1 HLLRSAS
8 TLTGPLALTGDTA
21 DAGPVEV
28 WSAPAT
34 AITWNGKP
42 LPTSA
47 TSSGSRL
54 GSLSGAEAVTLPA
67 LTNWKHAEETPEA
80 QPSFD
85 DSSWPVAD
93 KTTSN
98 STTPLGT
105 LPVLI
110 ADDYGFHHGDVW
122 YRGHF
127 RGSATATGLLLSAIT
142 GRAGAYSAWVN
153 GTFVGTASTSPHT
166 FTFPPGVLHANG
178 DNEVSVLVENMGHN
192 EDYNSADSN
201 KEARGL
207 TGAFVAGSPLTSI
220 SWRIQGSRGGEDLVD
235 PVRGPMNTGGLYG
248 ERAGWSLPGYPD
260 SDWAN
265 TTLPASDRTPGVSW
279 YRTNV
284 ALDLPK
290 GQDTSVGLKLTDDPS
305 RHYRALIFVNGWQ
318 LGRYINDTGP
328 QHDYPI
334 PNGILKPNGTNS
346 IAIAVWN
353 TDGSTGGL
361 GNVSLESFGTY
372 ASPLSV
378 STVDSP
384 RYDKATYA
392 MPASHQATLALSAP
406 DTATPGQ
413 ASDVTANFA
422 VPTGAP
428 AASFLRFG
436 LHVPD
441 GWTATPTTPTVVG
454 SVKGGGTAKATW
466 HVTAPADVPA
476 LSQLTATVDYQQRGG
491 TQDLS
496 DTRDVHALAT
506 PPTGNVYVSDLP
518 FFSATNGWGPVERDT
533 SVGEQAAGDGK
544 PITLNGTV
552 YPKGLGTNSVSDVAV
567 YLGGNC
573 SRFTATVGV
582 DDEQGGAGTV
592 TFSVLSDGKTLATT
606 PVLNG
611 SSASV
616 NLDVD
621 ITGTQL
627 LDLVVGDGGDGNG
640 SDHGDWADAKVTCA

>member
-1 HLLRSAS
+1 
-8 TLTGPLALTGDTA
+8 
-21 DAGPVEV
+21 
-28 WSAPAT
+28 
-34 AITWNGKP
+34 
-42 LPTSA
+42 
-47 TSSGSRL
+47 
-54 GSLSGAEAVTLPA
+54 
-67 LTNWKHAEETPEA
+67 
-80 QPSFD
+80 
-85 DSSWPVAD
+85 
-93 KTTSN
+93 
-98 STTPLGT
+98 
-105 LPVLI
+105 
-110 ADDYGFHHGDVW
+110 
-122 YRGHF
+122 
-127 RGSATATGLLLSAIT
+127 
-142 GRAGAYSAWVN
+142 
-153 GTFVGTASTSPHT
+153 
-166 FTFPPGVLHANG
+166 
-178 DNEVSVLVENMGHN
+178 
-192 EDYNSADSN
+192 
-201 KEARGL
+201 
-207 TGAFVAGSPLTSI
+207 
-220 SWRIQGSRGGEDLVD
+220 
-235 PVRGPMNTGGLYG
+235 MNTGGLYG

-260 SDWAN
+260 GSWST
-265 TTLPASDRTPGVSW
+265 TTLPASDKTPGVSW
-279 YRTNV
+279 YRTDV
-284 ALDLPK
+284 ALNLPK
-290 GQDTSVGLKLTDDPS
+290 GQDTSVGLKITDDPS

-361 GNVSLESFGTY
+361 GNVQLESFGSS
-372 ASPLSV
+372 ASSLQV

-392 MPASHQATLALSAP
+392 MPAPHQAALTLSAP
-406 DTATPGQ
+406 DTATPAQ
-413 ASDVTANFA
+413 ASDVTATFA
-422 VPTGAP
+422 VPAGAP
-428 AASFLRFG
+428 AASFLRFA
-436 LHVPD
+436 LAIPD
-441 GWTATPTTPTVVG
+441 GWTATPTSPTVVG
-454 SVKGGGTAKATW
+454 SVKSAETAKATW

-476 LSQLTATVDYQQRGG
+476 LSQLTATVDYQQRGD

-506 PPTGNVYVSDLP
+506 PPSGDVYVSDLP

-533 SVGEQAAGDGK
+533 SVGEADAGDGN

-552 YPKGLGTNSVSDVAV
+552 YPKGLGTNSISDVAV

-582 DDEQGGAGTV
+582 DDEKNGAGTV
-592 TFSVLSDGKTLATT
+592 TFSVLSDGKALVTT

-640 SDHGDWADAKVTCA
+640 SDHGDWANAQVHCA